1 MGFFDSLFG
10 RGKPA
15 EPPKK
20 KKKPKAAPVAEE
32 TTSEIPSVT
41 VVGEIDPKVVA
52 AITASIN
59 SMMDDAEM
67 IAAIVAATVH
77 ARSSGAFAVRIKR
90 TNNTWAASGRQKIMD
105 SRQFA

>member
-10 RGKPA
+10 GGKSA

-20 KKKPKAAPVAEE
+20 TKKPKAAPVAE
-32 TTSEIPSVT
+32 TTQDIPSIT
-41 VVGEIDPKVVA
+41 VEGEIDPKIVA

-59 SMMDDAEM
+59 TMMDDAEM

-77 ARSSGAFAVRIKR
+77 ARSVGAFAVRIKR
-90 TNNTWAASGRQKIMD
+90 PNNAWAASGRQKIMD

>member
-10 RGKPA
+10 GGKPA
-15 EPPKK
+15 QPVKK
-20 KKKPKAAPVAEE
+20 IKEKVAPAADEQP
-32 TTSEIPSVT
+32 SSVT
-41 VVGEIDPKVVA
+41 VDGEIDPKVVA

-77 ARSSGAFAVRIKR
+77 ARTAGSHAVRIKR
-90 TNNTWAASGRQKIMD
+90 TTNAWAASGRQKVMD
-105 SRQFA
+105 GRQFA